1 MLILE
6 AVVPVLADQDPE
18 ISAACPLMARERAR
32 AMVREWKEAVEKK
45 ASSPSSVP
53 RCWEGENVM
62 PVGDSAM
69 GMKRKILWAR
79 QRPIRL

>member
-1 MLILE
+1 
-6 AVVPVLADQDPE
+6 
-18 ISAACPLMARERAR
+18 
-32 AMVREWKEAVEKK
+32 VEGGRGEEGLV
-45 ASSPSSVP
+45 AFLRSSLLG
-53 RCWEGENVM
+53 GENVM

>member
-1 MLILE
+1 
-6 AVVPVLADQDPE
+6 
-18 ISAACPLMARERAR
+18 
-32 AMVREWKEAVEKK
+32 MVREWKEAVEKK